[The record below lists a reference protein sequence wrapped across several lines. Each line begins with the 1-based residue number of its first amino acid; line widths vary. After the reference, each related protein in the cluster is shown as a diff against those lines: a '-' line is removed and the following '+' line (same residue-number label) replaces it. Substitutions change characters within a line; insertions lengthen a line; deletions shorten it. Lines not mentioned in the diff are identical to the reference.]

1 MKYLF
6 LTLFL
11 LISSIGFSGCNSS
24 EKTSAKNLQVENL
37 IDTTQNREIKIK
49 IANQTFDVI
58 LENNPTTNAFIK
70 KLPLECDMLELN
82 GNEKYFY
89 LSDSLPTNSSKPR
102 KIRSGDLMLYGD
114 NCLVIFYKD
123 FETNYSYTRL
133 GQIKNPENLAEIVG
147 NNDIHA
153 IFSK

>member
-58 LENNPTTNAFIK
+58 LENNPTTNALIK

-82 GNEKYFY
+82 SNEKYFY
-89 LSDSLPTNSSKPR
+89 LSESLPTNSIKPR
-102 KIRSGDLMLYGD
+102 KIQGGDLMLYGD
-114 NCLVIFYKD
+114 NCLVLFYKD

-133 GQIKNPENLAEIVG
+133 GQIKNPENLPEIVR

>member
-37 IDTTQNREIKIK
+37 IDTPQNREIKIK
-49 IANQTFDVI
+49 IANQTFDIV

-70 KLPLECDMLELN
+70 TLPLECDMLELN

-89 LSDSLPTNSSKPR
+89 LSESLSTNSSKPK
-102 KIRSGDLMLYGD
+102 KIQIGDLMLFGD
-114 NCLVIFYKD
+114 NCLVLFYKN
-123 FETNYSYTRL
+123 FETSYSYTRL
-133 GQIKNPENLAEIVG
+133 GHIKNPDNLAEIVG
-147 NNDIHA
+147 NSNIHA
-153 IFSK
+153 IFSN